1 MFNRARRSQWKK
13 KLGIGLVSIT
23 VLLGGSVMSVGTI
36 LNSSPSTEEL
46 TQRSAQYADGKFRNP
61 VEAMKMSMSGLW
73 SMFKDYRKH
82 KSEQATPTDALPVLN
97 IDPASLLNLPSAESR
112 FYRLGH
118 STLLIWLNGEFWLTD
133 PVFSKRASPVQFA
146 GPKRFHQPPIGIA
159 QLPQIKAVVLS
170 HNHYDHMDKASI
182 KQLIAKV
189 EFFVC
194 PLGLGAD
201 LIKWGVN
208 PAKVIELDWWQDTDV
223 AGVTLTATPSQHF
236 SGRGLTDR
244 DRTLWASWV
253 FSAPEQPG
261 RDAQRLFFSGDTGY
275 FDGFKE
281 IGTRFGPFDVT
292 FMETGAYNKNWAG
305 VHMLPEESV
314 QAHLDLGGKQMVPIH
329 NSTFDLSLHSWFDPF
344 ERVTAAA
351 AASNVQVNT
360 PVIGEAIVLGQM
372 SNNPL
377 WWQEVR

>member
-1 MFNRARRSQWKK
+1 
-13 KLGIGLVSIT
+13 
-23 VLLGGSVMSVGTI
+23 MSVGTI

-73 SMFKDYRKH
+73 SMFKDYRTN
-82 KSEQATPTDALPVLN
+82 KSKQATPTDALPVLD
-97 IDPASLLNLPSAESR
+97 IDPASLLDLPSAESR

-146 GPKRFHQPPIGIA
+146 GPKRFHQPPISIA
-159 QLPQIKAVVLS
+159 DLPAIKAVVLS
-170 HNHYDHMDKASI
+170 HNHYDHLDKASI

-194 PLGLGAD
+194 PLGVGAD

-208 PAKVIELDWWQDTDV
+208 PAKIVELDWWQDTDV

-253 FSAPEQPG
+253 FSAPEQAG

-281 IGTRFGPFDVT
+281 IGKRFGPFDVT

-305 VHMLPEESV
+305 VHMMPEESV

-329 NSTFDLSLHSWFDPF
+329 NGTFDLSLHSWFDPF

-360 PVIGEAIVLGQM
+360 PVIGEAIVVGQM
-372 SNNPL
+372 SSNPL

>member
-13 KLGIGLVSIT
+13 NLGIGLVSIT

-46 TQRSAQYADGKFRNP
+46 TQDSAQYADGKFRNP

-73 SMFKDYRKH
+73 SMFKDYRTN
-82 KSEQATPTDALPVLN
+82 KSKQATPTDALPVLD
-97 IDPASLLNLPSAESR
+97 IDPASLLDLPSAESR

-146 GPKRFHQPPIGIA
+146 GPKRFHQPPISIA
-159 QLPQIKAVVLS
+159 DLPAIKAVVLS
-170 HNHYDHMDKASI
+170 HNHYDHLDKASI

-194 PLGLGAD
+194 PLGVGAD

-208 PAKVIELDWWQDTDV
+208 PAKIVELDWWQDTDV

-253 FSAPEQPG
+253 FSAPEQAG

-281 IGTRFGPFDVT
+281 IGKRFGPFDVT

-305 VHMLPEESV
+305 VHMMPEESV

-329 NSTFDLSLHSWFDPF
+329 NGTFDLSLHSWFDPF

-360 PVIGEAIVLGQM
+360 PVIGEAIVVGQM
-372 SNNPL
+372 SSNPL